1 MLWKGIGRF
10 VLQHAP
16 AHVLFGPVSVSANY
30 ARASR
35 ELMASVLSRQNGNLE
50 LSRLVSARRPLRP
63 EWDRL
68 QPVTCDLEELG
79 DLIADLEA
87 DGKSIPVLLR
97 QYLKLGGQ
105 LLAFNVDPKFGNCLD
120 GLIVV
125 DLSRT
130 DPRLLDRYMGTSTTA
145 DSAIPRH
152 GR

>member
-1 MLWKGIGRF
+1 MPSAGGQRQRHHCDCSEGDQRYCHRRPSKQASGQQRAEQHRV
-10 VLQHAP
+10 VLG
-16 AHVLFGPVSVSANY
+16 FGPI
-30 ARASR
+30 
-35 ELMASVLSRQNGNLE
+35 
-50 LSRLVSARRPLRP
+50 
-63 EWDRL
+63 
-68 QPVTCDLEELG
+68 TCDLEELG

-130 DPRLLDRYMGTSTTA
+130 DPRLLDRYMGTTR
-145 DSAIPRH
+145 PEW
-152 GR
+152 